1 MEERQLYFLC
11 EDFVF
16 PKHYIQKNELGFLKN
31 SELIT
36 ADVSYSI

>member
-1 MEERQLYFLC
+1 MEGRQVYFLC
-11 EDFVF
+11 KDFVF

>member
-1 MEERQLYFLC
+1 MEGRQLYFLC
-11 EDFVF
+11 KDFIF

-36 ADVSYSI
+36 ADVSYGI

>member
-1 MEERQLYFLC
+1 MEGRQVYLLC
-11 EDFVF
+11 KDFVF

-36 ADVSYSI
+36 ADVS